1 MTCNISGPTMRTNS
15 RVPERVQGSGRLG
28 DGEEELFW
36 LADPWLPILNT
47 QIHWIPGRSYCPEL
61 VQGLLR
67 ATFWIILE
75 FSLLFPS
82 PSFTEYWAS
91 RSQGTGS
98 QCSESVPWE
107 GSLNDPFWSS
117 APPNF
122 THNEVRSLCQNVN
135 QCCVSSIRN
144 NLPMGKVP
152 AELNS
157 VQCWLRI
164 LPQIGAKSVWTGAD
178 L

>member
-1 MTCNISGPTMRTNS
+1 MRTNS

-28 DGEEELFW
+28 DGEEKLFW

-98 QCSESVPWE
+98 QCSESVP
-107 GSLNDPFWSS
+107 
-117 APPNF
+117 
-122 THNEVRSLCQNVN
+122 
-135 QCCVSSIRN
+135 
-144 NLPMGKVP
+144 
-152 AELNS
+152 
-157 VQCWLRI
+157 
-164 LPQIGAKSVWTGAD
+164 
-178 L
+178 